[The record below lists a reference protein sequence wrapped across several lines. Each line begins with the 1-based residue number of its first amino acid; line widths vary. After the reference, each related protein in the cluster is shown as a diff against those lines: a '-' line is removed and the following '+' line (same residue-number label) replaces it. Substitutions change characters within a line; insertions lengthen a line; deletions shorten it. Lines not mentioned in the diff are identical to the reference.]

1 MSPWSL
7 SLSFSPSPP
16 PRFPLLCHLLL
27 LLLLLFFFP
36 PSRSLSSC
44 HQLNSVYSHLWLVC
58 ALIWHCPA
66 FASFLF
72 LHVLRLTLFLL
83 FTPVCLT
90 FQLPKR
96 EDLIGPVSHSEA
108 RVRLSHTCGLAALE
122 AGVQPAVAT
131 WQSHTAQHT
140 VCEQPPRN
148 NCGCGR
154 QVTEHVRLFPSVTYK
169 M

>member
-1 MSPWSL
+1 MVKKVQKCCGEEKDRHGKRPGIKKTSQRDQDL
-7 SLSFSPSPP
+7 
-16 PRFPLLCHLLL
+16 PL
-27 LLLLLFFFP
+27 
-36 PSRSLSSC
+36 
-44 HQLNSVYSHLWLVC
+44 
-58 ALIWHCPA
+58 
-66 FASFLF
+66 
-72 LHVLRLTLFLL
+72 
-83 FTPVCLT
+83 CLT

-154 QVTEHVRLFPSVTYK
+154 QVTEHDRLFPSITYK